1 MLEAEER
8 TEQVDGAAEEAKEK
22 LKMKLDD
29 EQVLKIVQGN
39 IERSKKAKV
48 DIETKQKKWK
58 RLYNAETDATTS
70 GRSQF
75 VSKDAKKN
83 LHWFIPNA
91 MKPFMSTDD
100 IVEAIPRTADDVQ
113 RAKSQATLLNFQFSN
128 EFDKYDF
135 LWQSLFVMGSEGTVV
150 ARTGWELEEEP
161 ELIPFSV
168 TLEQFS
174 QLKQDGA
181 KIVGTPEVTEQIIPM
196 PHPSGDP
203 LAEPI
208 PYKVQVVKGNI
219 EVMKTVKSRPTAAII
234 RNENFFIDPDA
245 TTIDSAEFTGER
257 IEITMSDLR
266 ELEYH
271 PENNPNGIYKNI
283 DKLQPNADDKNTSQL
298 ALQRE
303 QERREHGSNQDEES
317 TDESMKKMEIIEYYG
332 RVDVDQDG
340 IAEHIVCTYSGN
352 TVIRLEAN
360 PFPDKKPPYVAV
372 PYSPAPY
379 SFWGD
384 AMAAFVEDVQQV
396 KTAIMRTFIDT
407 MAHSTNGIK
416 HTLKNSLDPL
426 NKRKLRISKIGD
438 VIEWNDAQG
447 LAAYKMETKNDIPQ
461 SMMQMLEV
469 FTADG
474 ENESGI
480 TRYNQGLDARSLNK
494 TATGISAIMNQSQMR
509 IWETT
514 SRFAEEYI
522 KKLFRK
528 WIAYNQEFLTEEVAV
543 RIAGNRFENI
553 LPDDIGG
560 NYDLSINVAIAGSNQ
575 EKAMNIVQLMQ
586 MSPQLVEAG
595 IVPAD
600 HLANLLASLEEL
612 WQFKDLS
619 SELRDIADAMKE
631 KRLLAAQN
639 PQQPPDGSTD
649 PNGNPI
655 Q

>member
-1 MLEAEER
+1 MIEEEETMNEEQ
-8 TEQVDGAAEEAKEK
+8 TEVKEQ

-29 EQVLKIVQGN
+29 AEVLQIVQAN
-39 IERSKKAKV
+39 IERAKKAKT
-48 DIETKQKKWK
+48 DIETKQKRWK
-58 RLYNAETDATTS
+58 QLYNAETDQTVS
-70 GRSQF
+70 GRSKF

-91 MKPFMSTDD
+91 MKPFMTTDD

-113 RAKSQATLLNFQFSN
+113 RAKSQATLLNFQFNN

-150 ARTGWELEEEP
+150 ARTGWDFEEEP
-161 ELIPFSV
+161 EHIPFKGTYEQYQ
-168 TLEQFS
+168 TL
-174 QLKQDGA
+174 LNDGA
-181 KIVGTPEVTEQIIPM
+181 KFIGTPEAERVQVPQ
-196 PHPSGDP
+196 PNPLDP
-203 LAEPI
+203 LGNPI
-208 PYKVQVVKGNI
+208 LVEVVVVTGTI

-234 RNENFFIDPDA
+234 RNENFYIDPDA

-257 IEITMSDLR
+257 IEITLSDLR
-266 ELEYH
+266 EQEKTD
-271 PENNPNGIYKNI
+271 ENPNGIYKNI
-283 DKLQPNADDKNTSQL
+283 DEVKEELSKPDSTL
-298 ALQRE
+298 GLQRE
-303 QERREHGSNQDEES
+303 QERREHGSNQDEQS
-317 TDESMKKMEIIEYYG
+317 SDPSMKKIEIIEYYG
-332 RVDVDQDG
+332 KIDVDQDG
-340 IAEHIVCTYSGN
+340 IAENVVVTYAGN
-352 TVIRLEAN
+352 IVIRLEAN

-372 PYSPAPY
+372 PYSPAPF

-416 HTLKNSLDPL
+416 HTLKNALDPL

-447 LAAYKMETKNDIPQ
+447 LGAYQRETKNDIPT
-461 SMMQMLEV
+461 SMLKMLEL
-469 FTADG
+469 FTAEG

-528 WIAYNQEFLTEEVAV
+528 WIAYNQEFLSDEVAV

-586 MSPQLVEAG
+586 MSPQLVQSG

-600 HLANLLASLEEL
+600 HLADLLASLEEL

-619 SELRDIADAMKE
+619 SDLRDIADGMKE
-631 KRLLAAQN
+631 KRLAAAQN
-639 PQQPPDGSTD
+639 PQQPPDGSLD